1 MFRTFARVPDVGA
14 RKLFLFHPMDLTS
27 VLELAWDR
35 RGDAPALTLGHPLHR
50 SDLARFEDTWFG
62 SRALSGPAPT
72 PPRPELPN
80 LNFLLDIINGGG
92 EGREVHVLWD
102 HLIYAYMIENTR
114 ILEIFRRVVHEF
126 AQGERLGHAERR
138 DAALAEEHR
147 GAVLSRR
154 AVVLR
159 LGAAQ
164 RRPPRQ
170 RGDAA
175 RRVSAPA
182 RHGSESRHGGQQA
195 VSIRPRRG
203 RQQGVRQHVRRAAA
217 RGVDRHH
224 QRVEHQRHQG
234 RPTTRSCTEL
244 RRSCRRC
251 CWRAG

>member
-80 LNFLLDIINGGG
+80 LNFLLSIINGGG

-114 ILEIFRRVVHEF
+114 ILDIFRRVVYEF
-126 AQGERLGHAERR
+126 AQGERLGTPSVETLHWLRNTEELFYR
-138 DAALAEEHR
+138 DAPSFFVSALHSVA
-147 GAVLSRR
+147 
-154 AVVLR
+154 
-159 LGAAQ
+159 
-164 RRPPRQ
+164 RPGQ

-175 RRVSAPA
+175 CRVSAVA
-182 RHGSESRHGGQQA
+182 RDGFESRHVGQQA
-195 VSIRPRRG
+195 ISVRTRRG
-203 RQQGVRQHVRRAAA
+203 REQGICRDIRGTAA
-217 RGVDRHH
+217 
-224 QRVEHQRHQG
+224 
-234 RPTTRSCTEL
+234 
-244 RRSCRRC
+244 
-251 CWRAG
+251 